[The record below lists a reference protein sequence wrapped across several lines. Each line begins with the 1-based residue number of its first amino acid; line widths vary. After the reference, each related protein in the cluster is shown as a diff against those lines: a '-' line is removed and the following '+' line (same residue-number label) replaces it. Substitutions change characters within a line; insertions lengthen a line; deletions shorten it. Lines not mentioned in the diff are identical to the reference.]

1 VSKENLKELPEE
13 VLEENAEEGRM
24 KIGMNLPV
32 MVPGL
37 NRDLILDWCRRI
49 DNGPYN
55 SLASGERINF
65 SNPEVMVTMAAAAAV
80 TERVR
85 LTFSILV
92 LPMHNEVLIAKQ
104 IATLDVLSEGRVTL
118 GLGVGGRKE
127 DYDAVGAD
135 FNIKRV
141 AHMEG
146 QVARMR
152 RVWAGENVVE
162 GALRCVEPAPIQE
175 GGPEL
180 LAGVIMPKTIER
192 AAQWADGITDF
203 SFGPSLPEIEG
214 KITMARD
221 AWEKA
226 GRDTPPRFVASFWY
240 ALGDQARSQLD
251 DYLGSYLNFLGP
263 ELSKALIPTVTT
275 TSAQQLKELAQALE
289 KMGVDELILAPTTS
303 DPDDVDRV
311 ADLLG

>member
-1 VSKENLKELPEE
+1 
-13 VLEENAEEGRM
+13 M
-24 KIGMNLPV
+24 KLGLNLPV

-37 NRDLILDWCRRI
+37 NRNLILDWCRRI
-49 DNGPYN
+49 DNGPYS
-55 SLASGERINF
+55 SLALGERINF
-65 SNPEVMVTMAAAAAV
+65 PNPEAMVTMSAAAAV

-135 FNIKRV
+135 FEIKRI
-141 AHMEG
+141 ARMEE
-146 QVARMR
+146 QIARMR

-162 GALRCVEPAPIQE
+162 GALRCVEPAPIQA

-180 LAGVIMPKTIER
+180 LAGAIMPKAIAR
-192 AAQWADGITDF
+192 AARWADGITDF
-203 SFGPSLPEIEG
+203 SFGPSLEEIQG
-214 KITMARD
+214 KMDTARA
-221 AWEKA
+221 AWKEA
-226 GRDTPPRFVASFWY
+226 GRDQPPRFVASFWY
-240 ALGDQARSQLD
+240 ALGDNPRGQLD
-251 DYLGSYLNFLGP
+251 DYLGSYMNFLGP
-263 ELSKALIPTVTT
+263 ELSKMLIPTVTT
-275 TSAQQLKELAQALE
+275 TSGQQLKDLAQALE

>member
-1 VSKENLKELPEE
+1 
-13 VLEENAEEGRM
+13 M
-24 KIGMNLPV
+24 KLGLNLPV

-37 NRDLILDWCRRI
+37 NRELILDWCRRI
-49 DNGPYN
+49 DNGPYS
-55 SLASGERINF
+55 SLALGERINF
-65 SNPEVMVTMAAAAAV
+65 PNPEAMVTMAAAAAV

-85 LTFSILV
+85 LTFSVLV
-92 LPMHNEVLIAKQ
+92 LPMHNEVLVAKQ

-135 FNIKRV
+135 FEIKRI
-141 AHMEG
+141 ARLEE

-162 GALRCVEPAPIQE
+162 GALRCVEPVPVQE

-180 LAGVIMPKTIER
+180 LAGAIMPKAIAR
-192 AAQWADGITDF
+192 AARWADGLTDF
-203 SFGPSLPEIEG
+203 SFGPSLSEIEG
-214 KITMARD
+214 KMTVARD
-221 AWEKA
+221 AWERE
-226 GRDTPPRFVASFWY
+226 GRDAPPRFVASFWY
-240 ALGDQARSQLD
+240 ALGDGARNQLD
-251 DYLGSYLNFLGP
+251 DYLGRYLNFLGP

-275 TSAQQLKELAQALE
+275 TSAKQLKELAKALDE
-289 KMGVDELILAPTTS
+289 MGVDELILAPTTS
-303 DPDDVDRV
+303 DPEDVDRV

>member
-1 VSKENLKELPEE
+1 
-13 VLEENAEEGRM
+13 M
-24 KIGMNLPV
+24 KLGLNLPV

-37 NRDLILDWCRRI
+37 NRELILDWCHRI
-49 DNGPYN
+49 DNGPYS
-55 SLASGERINF
+55 SLALGERINF
-65 SNPEVMVTMAAAAAV
+65 PNPEAMVTMAAAAAV

-85 LTFSILV
+85 LTFSVLV
-92 LPMHNEVLIAKQ
+92 LPMHNEVLVAKQ

-135 FNIKRV
+135 FEIKRI
-141 AHMEG
+141 ARMEE

-162 GALRCVEPAPIQE
+162 GALRCVEPAPVQE

-180 LAGVIMPKTIER
+180 LAGAIMPKAIAR
-192 AAQWADGITDF
+192 AARWADGLTDF
-203 SFGPSLPEIEG
+203 SFGPSLSEIEG
-214 KITMARD
+214 KMTVARD
-221 AWEKA
+221 AWERE
-226 GRDTPPRFVASFWY
+226 GRDAPPRFVASFWY
-240 ALGDQARSQLD
+240 ALGDGARNQLD
-251 DYLGSYLNFLGP
+251 DYLGRYLNFLGP

-275 TSAQQLKELAQALE
+275 TSAQQLKELAKALDE
-289 KMGVDELILAPTTS
+289 MGVDELILAPTTS
-303 DPDDVDRV
+303 DPEDVDRV

>member
-1 VSKENLKELPEE
+1 
-13 VLEENAEEGRM
+13 M

-37 NRDLILDWCRRI
+37 NRELILDWCRRI
-49 DNGPYN
+49 DNGPYS
-55 SLASGERINF
+55 SLALGERINF
-65 SNPEVMVTMAAAAAV
+65 PNPEAMVTMAAAAAV

-92 LPMHNEVLIAKQ
+92 LPMHNEVMVAKQ

-135 FNIKRV
+135 FEIKRI
-141 AHMEG
+141 ARLEE
-146 QVARMR
+146 QVDRMR

-162 GALRCVEPAPIQE
+162 GALRCVEPAPVQE

-180 LAGVIMPKTIER
+180 LAGAIMPKAIAR
-192 AAQWADGITDF
+192 AAHWADGITDF
-203 SFGPSLPEIEG
+203 SFGPSLEEIQG
-214 KITMARD
+214 KMATAKE

-226 GRDTPPRFVASFWY
+226 GRDAPPRFVASFWY
-240 ALGDQARSQLD
+240 ALGDNARGQLD
-251 DYLGSYLNFLGP
+251 DYLGLYMNFLGP
-263 ELSKALIPTVTT
+263 ELSKMLIPTVTT
-275 TSAQQLKELAQALE
+275 TSAQQLKELAQALDE
-289 KMGVDELILAPTTS
+289 MGVDELILVPTTL
-303 DPDDVDRV
+303 DPEDVDRV